1 MKTLQEALIL
11 VPTHWPLVPGVDKWK
26 EGDEYC
32 LTEAVKLAKAGW
44 QKIGDG
50 AVGLEL
56 PTKDCE
62 TRGGWFIVETV
73 IGIGVRIASDYIARR
88 PTPQSVREAE
98 ARWILYNSLTKSIH
112 ESGFVPEWM
121 PHGLE
126 TLIAVMPE
134 NMDGRRVFET
144 QEDVYDFAKLIGG
157 DQAIRE
163 MLTEG
168 PGALWRWVE
177 ENRK

>member
-1 MKTLQEALIL
+1 MKTLQESLTL
-11 VPTHWPLVPGVDKWK
+11 VPEYFPLVPGVDKW
-26 EGDEYC
+26 EDGDEYC

-88 PTPQSVREAE
+88 PIPQNVREAE
-98 ARWILYNSLTKSIH
+98 AFWILHGKPFNPP
-112 ESGFVPEWM
+112 SGSKIDAL
-121 PHGLE
+121 GG
-126 TLIAVMPE
+126 
-134 NMDGRRVFET
+134 MDNI
-144 QEDVYDFAKLIGG
+144 QEHYD
-157 DQAIRE
+157 
-163 MLTEG
+163 EG